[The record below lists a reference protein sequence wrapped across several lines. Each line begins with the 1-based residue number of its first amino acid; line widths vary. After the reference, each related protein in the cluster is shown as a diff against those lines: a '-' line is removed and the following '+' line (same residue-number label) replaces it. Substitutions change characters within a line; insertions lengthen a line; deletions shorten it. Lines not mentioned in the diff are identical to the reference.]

1 MECLPLL
8 QGETCYSFFILRLI
22 KSGPDSERNVQ
33 NSFLLQ
39 TVVSNPGYMKDN
51 FYITIE
57 TFHIADRGQQE
68 NVHELD
74 KKALKERQV
83 TFPNSCKYTCVLGC
97 STKTCFFPNKV
108 PPTTHLPYYL
118 CIFIFLTS
126 FQVVPIDIANDAVTT
141 ADYKVYLQR
150 KLRNKEKNYKSNE
163 KM

>member
-1 MECLPLL
+1 MLAQFGTNASGILL
-8 QGETCYSFFILRLI
+8 SWTPAAGEITQVKESIPWVRCA
-22 KSGPDSERNVQ
+22 SGND
-33 NSFLLQ
+33 
-39 TVVSNPGYMKDN
+39 
-51 FYITIE
+51 
-57 TFHIADRGQQE
+57 
-68 NVHELD
+68 
-74 KKALKERQV
+74 
-83 TFPNSCKYTCVLGC
+83 
-97 STKTCFFPNKV
+97 FPNKV